1 MFGFFL
7 LERQLHGKGCAKKL
21 KKTSPKLGFCV
32 QLFPENVSIN
42 LIGYSRNFHVAYLFK
57 REIRECFNL

>member
-1 MFGFFL
+1 MA
-7 LERQLHGKGCAKKL
+7 KGVL
-21 KKTSPKLGFCV
+21 KNRKTSPKLGFCV